1 MYLSSLIHDVIKND
15 SVITAYIYGEMGAGK
30 TSYALW
36 VASEVLGS
44 WDDALK
50 HLFFRPEDAISAVS
64 KAVATGIKLPIII
77 MDDAGIWL
85 DRMTW
90 WEKEKVSFMKFF
102 NLIRSVA
109 HSILFTT
116 PSEEL
121 PRQIINKCFVR
132 VNVRRTSYDELK
144 EKYGDIS
151 GLFKVVENHGIKPV
165 FSLAVGY
172 VTKMLP
178 SFTQLVRKEFYDAYP
193 THYPLSVFKKY
204 EEMRREAVKSLLNE
218 WEFELRRKVID
229 DATSMLEKGISKS
242 EVVKYLMRR
251 GMSRA
256 TAYRL
261 LAKLQNDVVKS
272 G

>member
-1 MYLSSLIHDVIKND
+1 MMYLSSLIHDVIKND
-15 SVITAYIYGEMGAGK
+15 SVITAYVYGEMGTGK

-36 VASEVLGS
+36 VASEVLGG
-44 WDDALK
+44 WDDVLK
-50 HLFFRPEDAISAVS
+50 YLFFRPEDAISAVS
-64 KAVATGIKLPIII
+64 KAVATGVKLPIII

-109 HSILFTT
+109 HSIIFTT

-121 PRQIINKCFVR
+121 PRQIINKCFIR
-132 VNVRRTSYDELK
+132 VNVRRTGYDELK
-144 EKYGDIS
+144 KKYGDIS
-151 GLFKVVENHGIKPV
+151 GLLKVVESHNIKPI

-178 SFTQLVRKEFYDAYP
+178 SFIQLVRKEFYDAYP
-193 THYPLSVFKKY
+193 TYYPLNVFKRY
-204 EEMRREAVKSLLNE
+204 EEIRKDAVKSLLNE
-218 WEFELRRKVID
+218 WEYELRKKTID
-229 DATSMLEKGISKS
+229 DAASMLERGVKKS

-261 LAKLQNDVVKS
+261 LAKIEGVNE
-272 G
+272 